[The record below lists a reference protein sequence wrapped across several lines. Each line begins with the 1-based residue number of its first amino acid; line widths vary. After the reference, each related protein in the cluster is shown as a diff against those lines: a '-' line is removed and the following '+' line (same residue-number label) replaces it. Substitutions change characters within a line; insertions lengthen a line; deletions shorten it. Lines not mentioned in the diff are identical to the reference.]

1 MTCPV
6 IGFSS
11 SAERP
16 APEDQQP
23 QALRHLHQGSWSR
36 ADEGYQQRREWPHP
50 QPAPGQSRS
59 QPPLKFPTQPRP
71 LLPLV
76 LLQEEHLAQLEEA
89 SQRVEAR
96 YRHFFDRLLVHQET
110 QEAAEE
116 LTSIIQESQEEAQWC
131 PVSWRHGHH
140 SGGA

>member
-1 MTCPV
+1 MAP
-6 IGFSS
+6 
-11 SAERP
+11 P
-16 APEDQQP
+16 AASP
-23 QALRHLHQGSWSR
+23 
-36 ADEGYQQRREWPHP
+36 WPIKE
-50 QPAPGQSRS
+50 PA
-59 QPPLKFPTQPRP
+59 PLKFPTQLRP

-96 YRHFFDRLLVHQET
+96 YRHFFDRFLVHQET
-110 QEAAEE
+110 QEATEE
-116 LTSIIQESQEEAQWC
+116 LTSIIQEAQEEAQWC